1 MEFVHYLINQLAL
14 PPNIIAEVDKIFWQA
29 IFEDE
34 EFLLKEGEIADKLFF
49 VEEGILREFSYKE
62 TETETETETELTHW
76 LVSTGEWI
84 CQLKSFDAESPSESG
99 IQSHGR
105 SRVRYITK
113 TTLNTLCAE
122 NVALAPKIIG
132 LMIKY
137 LAQLERHSRLYRQG
151 SVAKRLEN
159 LERLQPELARNVPL
173 HIIASFLN
181 TTPQNLSRVRSKRAK
196 RK

>member
-1 MEFVHYLINQLAL
+1 MEFVHYLTNQLAL
-14 PPNIIAEVDKIFWQA
+14 PPNVLTEVDKLFGQA

-62 TETETETETELTHW
+62 TELTHW

-84 CQLKSFDAESPSESG
+84 CQLKSFDSESPSESA
-99 IQSHGR
+99 IQSLGR
-105 SRVRYITK
+105 SCVWYITK
-113 TTLNTLCAE
+113 TALYSLCAE
-122 NVALAPKIIG
+122 NPTAAPKIIG

-151 SVAKRLEN
+151 TVCQRLEN
-159 LERLQPELARNVPL
+159 LERLQPELARNVPQ

-196 RK
+196 KK